1 MEPYY
6 YSKMNKVQQA
16 AYHAIRQG
24 LLEISDSIQIPG
36 MEAEELYNVFFRLR
50 LDHPEIFWATGY
62 KYKYYPDS
70 PNFIFIPEYLFD
82 KNKIKEHQ
90 KALKSRV
97 EKLVRPVK
105 DKSEW
110 EKEKYVHDFICENVH
125 YDKLKKSYSHEIIG
139 PLGQGVGVCEGIAK
153 SVKVLCDA
161 LGIWCMIAVCGNNP
175 EKGIKYRH
183 TWNIVRIGGNYYH
196 LDATFDNTL
205 GNDKKEIRYDYFNL
219 DDKSIFRDH
228 EPLIAPAPKG
238 IVIKLLLDAYFH
250 TKSGLLLRAVGDNAT
265 LVTTLAK
272 DRGTVKILGLVISNA
287 LVAFGGCIVCHETR
301 SFSATMGTGQLV
313 YGLAAVIIGVSII
326 HFYTGTRLARGLRK
340 SGPLRFLG
348 SPQGTTAV
356 VLGSVLYKLC
366 IQVAMSLG
374 LPTNMM
380 KLITAALFLLVLVL
394 SGRKGEAIIHA

>member
-1 MEPYY
+1 MLKQTG
-6 YSKMNKVQQA
+6 YSREVPLLPAILRFSIPLMLTGILQLAYNTADSIIVGRYAGHASLA
-16 AYHAIRQG
+16 AVGSTTSIIFLIITLFNGVSIGANYMAARDFGAQDDNGLFRTVHCAAVLSVILG
-24 LLEISDSIQIPG
+24 LL
-36 MEAEELYNVFFRLR
+36 A
-50 LDHPEIFWATGY
+50 
-62 KYKYYPDS
+62 
-70 PNFIFIPEYLFD
+70 
-82 KNKIKEHQ
+82 
-90 KALKSRV
+90 
-97 EKLVRPVK
+97 
-105 DKSEW
+105 
-110 EKEKYVHDFICENVH
+110 C
-125 YDKLKKSYSHEIIG
+125 
-139 PLGQGVGVCEGIAK
+139 
-153 SVKVLCDA
+153 
-161 LGIWCMIAVCGNNP
+161 VCG
-175 EKGIKYRH
+175 
-183 TWNIVRIGGNYYH
+183 
-196 LDATFDNTL
+196 
-205 GNDKKEIRYDYFNL
+205 
-219 DDKSIFRDH
+219 
-228 EPLIAPAPKG
+228 
-238 IVIKLLLDAYFH
+238 LLLSTPLLRWADAPEDVLPLSVLYLRIYFLGVPALVVYNFG
-250 TKSGLLLRAVGDNAT
+250 SALLRAVGDNAT